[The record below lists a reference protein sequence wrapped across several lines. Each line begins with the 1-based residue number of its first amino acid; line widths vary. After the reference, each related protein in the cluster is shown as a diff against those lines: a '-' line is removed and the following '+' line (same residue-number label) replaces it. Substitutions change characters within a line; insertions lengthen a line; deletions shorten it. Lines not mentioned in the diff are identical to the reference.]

1 VSLTFL
7 LLIAVFV
14 TGALLR
20 VPIAYAMIAAGMAY
34 LFASGQD
41 VGLAGEQIMNSLFAS
56 HVLLAIPMFILAAS
70 VMNAGTISE
79 RLWGAADA
87 LVGRLRGGLAHVSVL
102 VSLVFSSMSGSAVA
116 DAAGPG
122 MVAIRMMRQVG
133 GYSPGFAVAITAA
146 GATIAPIIPPSI
158 PLVIYALVSGASVG
172 GLFLGGVVPGLLMGG
187 ALMATIA
194 LLAKRLNLPE
204 GRAVPAAEASRTLRR
219 ALLPVTLPVV
229 LLGGIWSGAFT
240 PTEAGAVAA
249 LYAMFLAAF
258 VYRALSP
265 STLLTVFIESTRA
278 SATVMVLI
286 AGAFAVNYAVTT
298 ERLDQQLALWIAGME
313 LSPLAFLLVINIV
326 FLILG
331 CLVDTGT
338 LLLVLVPVL
347 LPSVRELGIDLVHFG
362 VVIVV
367 NLMIGLITPPYGMLL
382 FVLSALTDAKLPEVM
397 RAIWPFVAALVVVL
411 FAITFLPGLV
421 LFLPRAFGFA

>member
-1 VSLTFL
+1 VSAAFL

-14 TGALLR
+14 SGALLR

-133 GYSPGFAVAITAA
+133 GYSHGFAVAITAA

-158 PLVIYALVSGASVG
+158 PLVIYALISGASVG
-172 GLFLGGVVPGLLMGG
+172 GLFLGGVVPGLLMGV

-194 LLAKRLNLPE
+194 LISRRVGLPE
-204 GRAVPAAEASRTLRR
+204 GRAIAPAEAARALRR
-219 ALLPVTLPVV
+219 AALPMTLPVV

-265 STLLTVFIESTRA
+265 SALLGVFVESTRA

-298 ERLDQQLALWIAGME
+298 ERLDQQLALLIAGME
-313 LSPLAFLLVINIV
+313 LSALAFLLVINIV

-331 CLVDTGT
+331 CLIDTGT

-347 LPSVRELGIDLVHFG
+347 LPSVRALGLDLVHFG

-382 FVLSALTDAKLPEVM
+382 FVLSGLTDAKLPEVI

-411 FAITFLPGLV
+411 FAITFAPGLV
-421 LFLPRAFGFA
+421 LWLPRAFGFV